1 MPDDRPS
8 PVRATVVARRGA
20 DRLRG
25 HVASPEVDARLLLA
39 HLLGV
44 RPGDLVMAAPPSAE
58 LVEHYRELLERRAAG
73 VPLQHLTGEAWFRTV
88 RLAVGPGV
96 FVPRPETELVAGA
109 AIEAARAVQAQ
120 GRTPRVVELCAGSGA
135 ISAALVAE
143 LPGCRMVTVEI
154 DPAAVVWT
162 RRNLAGTD
170 VDVRHGDLA
179 DAVPEWDGTVDVV
192 VVNPPY
198 VPSGIRATLPV
209 EVTDHDPAIAVFSGP
224 DGLDAIRAVERTARR
239 LLRPGGVL
247 VCEHDDSQG
256 LSAPAI
262 FSGAAWCDTADHPDL
277 SGRPRFVSVTRT
289 QVAG

>member
-1 MPDDRPS
+1 MPDRPS

-44 RPGDLVMAAPPSAE
+44 RPGDLVMADPPSAE
-58 LVEHYRELLERRAAG
+58 RLEHYRELLERRAAG

-135 ISAALVAE
+135 ISAALVDEA
-143 LPGCRMVTVEI
+143 PGCRVVAVEI
-154 DPAAVVWT
+154 DPAAVEWT
-162 RRNLAGTD
+162 RRNLAGTG
-170 VDVRHGDLA
+170 VEVRLGDLA

-198 VPSGIRATLPV
+198 VPSGISEALPV
-209 EVTDHDPAIAVFSGP
+209 EVTGHDPAIAVFSGA

-262 FSGAAWCDTADHPDL
+262 FSGVAWRGTVDHPDL
-277 SGRPRFVSVTRT
+277 SGRPRFVSATRT